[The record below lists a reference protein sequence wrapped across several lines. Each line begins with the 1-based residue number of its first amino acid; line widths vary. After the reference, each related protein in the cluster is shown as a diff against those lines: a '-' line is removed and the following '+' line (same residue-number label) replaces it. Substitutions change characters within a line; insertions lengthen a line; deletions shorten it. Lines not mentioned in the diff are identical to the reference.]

1 MEPPKKSLY
10 NEWKKQHEEEVQV
23 QIGIGEMVKG
33 APLTWDERNVIRRRM
48 GSKLEPY
55 YVCVIAPY
63 LVNEDN
69 IINLMQTTKKFRDI
83 NERMK
88 ENPIDIN
95 TPKGMKLFEK
105 INTLKINDP
114 EKYTMFHSMMK
125 DAVSNKQ
132 LKDPRLTGKDLKEL
146 NDIEVEGMLTL
157 EEEIDRKIIQLRNM
171 NTEESRELVRKLE
184 IPQGRFR
191 DGYSAYDLSEV
202 VAPQF
207 KQIMNVK
214 IEIDPRKEVINDFLS
229 CNDKRIQIKRKI
241 EQEAEQLKR
250 QGGEVLVIPGHWKR
264 IPDEVFRDSNFRE
277 VIISPGVM
285 EIKSSFRVCDL
296 LREVTIPASVMV
308 IGYCCFSGCENLRQ
322 IHFMPRTRKDKLKLE
337 QACFGNTGIQEIVIP
352 STCQI
357 IETQVFED
365 CLSLRMIRFPEELEK
380 LNSWILSSCNE
391 LRLIEMPQKFAKDKN
406 ELLQYLGIFKP
417 EIRELIQIHY
427 Y

>member
-10 NEWKKQHEEEVQV
+10 NEWKKQHEEEI
-23 QIGIGEMVKG
+23 QINMEIGEMVKG
-33 APLTWDERNVIRRRM
+33 APLTENEKEIIRRRT

-95 TPKGMKLFEK
+95 TPKGVKLFEK
-105 INTLKINDP
+105 INTLRINDP
-114 EKYTMFHSMMK
+114 DKYTMFHTMAK
-125 DAVSNKQ
+125 DAVSKNQ
-132 LKDPRLTGKDLKEL
+132 LKDFQITEQDMKML
-146 NDIEVEGMLTL
+146 NDIKVEGMLTL
-157 EEEIDRKIIQLRNM
+157 EEEMNRKILRLRNM
-171 NTEESRELVRKLE
+171 KTEESCALVRKLE
-184 IPQGRFR
+184 NPQGRFR

-207 KQIMNVK
+207 KKIMNVK
-214 IEIDPRKEVINDFLS
+214 IEIDPNKEWRNDFLS
-229 CNDKRIQIKRKI
+229 SNDKRIQIKRGI
-241 EQEAEQLKR
+241 EQEAEQLKAR
-250 QGGEVLVIPGHWKR
+250 GGEVLVVPGHWKR
-264 IPDEVFRDSNFRE
+264 IPDDVFRDTNFRE

-322 IHFMPRTRKDKLKLE
+322 IHFLPRTRKDKLKLE

-357 IETQVFED
+357 IEGQVFED
-365 CLSLRMIRFPEELEK
+365 CSNLRMIRFPEELEQ
-380 LNSWILSSCNE
+380 LDSWVLQGCLE

>member
-1 MEPPKKSLY
+1 
-10 NEWKKQHEEEVQV
+10 
-23 QIGIGEMVKG
+23 
-33 APLTWDERNVIRRRM
+33 M